1 MQEKTKLNSLISKD
15 TLNIFDYCMIGG
27 VLASSLIYNMIL
39 TRAGGRFDWLGF
51 FAAVT
56 GVIGNVLVAKQNILN
71 YAFGLVNVILYAI
84 IAFLSKYYGNAA
96 LNLLYYVPMQFLGWF
111 NWMNHRSETDGKKVE
126 AHRQTWPKA
135 VITMIVTI
143 IIILLMTIIL
153 TKMNDKSPW
162 LDSISTVLSMVAM
175 FMMVR
180 TYAEQWYLW
189 IVINIIQITMWIS
202 NAVHGQPYSG
212 MMIIMWSFFLVNSIN
227 GLIIWLKESRNKVLE

>member
-39 TRAGGRFDWLGF
+39 THAGGRFDWLGF